1 MWGLTRQEQRAT
13 IFLLAAFGAGCV
25 VMFYRQQ
32 LPPPPLDPEQA
43 AVMDE
48 FVRAVQER
56 ARPLPSDTAAAAFAS
71 PVAARVNLNTATPA
85 QLTALPGIGPVMAQ
99 RIVDYRT
106 RQGRFR
112 SVTELAKVRG
122 IGKKRLAELAPLV
135 IVD

>member
-43 AVMDE
+43 AVMDD

-56 ARPLPSDTAAAAFAS
+56 TRPLPSDTATAAFTQA
-71 PVAARVNLNTATPA
+71 VAARLNLNTATLA
-85 QLTALPGIGPVMAQ
+85 ELTALPGIGPVMAQ

-106 RQGRFR
+106 QQGRFR

-135 IVD
+135 TVD

>member
-1 MWGLTRQEQRAT
+1 
-13 IFLLAAFGAGCV
+13 
-25 VMFYRQQ
+25 
-32 LPPPPLDPEQA
+32 
-43 AVMDE
+43 MDD

-56 ARPLPSDTAAAAFAS
+56 ARPVPSDTATAAFAK

-85 QLTALPGIGPVMAQ
+85 ELTALPGIGPVMAQ

-135 IVD
+135 TVD